1 MPPKPVLTLILLA
14 LLGHGARLLLVEPG
28 SAAGGIEMVSSGA
41 SLPASALAHK
51 DSIAAL
57 SRPLADGERINLD
70 RASVPEIARLPRV
83 GVALAKRIVADRAAQ
98 GPFGSLAAVDR
109 VSGVGPGL
117 LTAIAPHVTFS
128 AGSGGGPVVP
138 PAPGTGVGL
147 HVIDKQYLMTSQ
159 PAADAAFSLAWLNQA
174 TANEL
179 DRLPGIGRVRAA
191 AIVRYRDQHG
201 PFASVADLRNV
212 PGINPAQLQRLYDH
226 IQVP

>member
-14 LLGHGARLLLVEPG
+14 LLGHGARLLLVESG
-28 SAAGGIEMVSSGA
+28 SAAGGIEIVSSGSSA
-41 SLPASALAHK
+41 PASALAHK

-83 GVALAKRIVADRAAQ
+83 GVALAKRIVADRTAQ
-98 GPFGSLAAVDR
+98 GRFGSLAAVDR
-109 VSGVGPGL
+109 VSGIGPGL
-117 LTAIAPHVTFS
+117 LAAIAPHVTFS
-128 AGSGGGPVVP
+128 PGSGGGPPALGAVAGHHLVENKEFRP
-138 PAPGTGVGL
+138 PKLTADTG
-147 HVIDKQYLMTSQ
+147 
-159 PAADAAFSLAWLNQA
+159 FSLAWLNQA
-174 TANEL
+174 TASQL

-191 AIVRYRDQHG
+191 AIVSYRDRHG

>member
-1 MPPKPVLTLILLA
+1 
-14 LLGHGARLLLVEPG
+14 
-28 SAAGGIEMVSSGA
+28 
-41 SLPASALAHK
+41 
-51 DSIAAL
+51 
-57 SRPLADGERINLD
+57 
-70 RASVPEIARLPRV
+70 
-83 GVALAKRIVADRAAQ
+83 
-98 GPFGSLAAVDR
+98 
-109 VSGVGPGL
+109 
-117 LTAIAPHVTFS
+117 
-128 AGSGGGPVVP
+128 
-138 PAPGTGVGL
+138 
-147 HVIDKQYLMTSQ
+147 MTSQ

>member
-1 MPPKPVLTLILLA
+1 MPPKPVLTLVLLA
-14 LLGHGARLLLVEPG
+14 LLGHAARLLLVEPG
-28 SAAGGIEMVSSGA
+28 SAAGGIEIVASGSSP
-41 SLPASALAHK
+41 PASALAHK

-57 SRPLADGERINLD
+57 SKPLADGERINLD

-83 GVALAKRIVADRAAQ
+83 GVALAKRIVADRTAQ
-98 GPFGSLAAVDR
+98 GQFGSLAAVDR

-117 LTAIAPHVTFS
+117 LAAIAPHVTFS
-128 AGSGGGPVVP
+128 AGGGGSLGPPLRSGAGAGSYPIEKDQLTSRRP
-138 PAPGTGVGL
+138 PADTG
-147 HVIDKQYLMTSQ
+147 
-159 PAADAAFSLAWLNQA
+159 FSLAWLNQA
-174 TANEL
+174 TANQL

-191 AIVRYRDQHG
+191 AIVRYRDEHG